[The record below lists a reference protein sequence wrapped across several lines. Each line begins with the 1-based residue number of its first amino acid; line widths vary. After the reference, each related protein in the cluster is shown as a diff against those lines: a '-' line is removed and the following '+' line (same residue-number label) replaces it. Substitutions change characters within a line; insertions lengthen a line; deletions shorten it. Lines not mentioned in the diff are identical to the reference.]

1 MKPYLNQKWTERT
14 TSRKNPKVRNIFG
27 TFYHSELSI
36 WKVLS
41 QVFLEPMRL
50 RYLVT
55 LKGTGKVNRKVSHVT
70 YVKRFR
76 AWFNG
81 GHARATG
88 KVVRCSKSER
98 TENTTVIKEPE
109 VRSLPGTFLFI
120 LQNKVNETIC
130 KKVKGGVLLE
140 LIYIKYTGGT

>member
-1 MKPYLNQKWTERT
+1 MSSTYVFTVFKWNVKAQETE
-14 TSRKNPKVRNIFG
+14 SRI
-27 TFYHSELSI
+27 SL
-36 WKVLS
+36 
-41 QVFLEPMRL
+41 L
-50 RYLVT
+50 RYLCLHGESH
-55 LKGTGKVNRKVSHVT
+55 LKVQERLFVRSLHVT
-70 YVKRFR
+70 YVKRSR
-76 AWFNG
+76 EWFNG
-81 GHARATG
+81 WRARATG

-140 LIYIKYTGGT
+140 YIKYTFLLEYIKYTGGT